1 MRRTLELDLED
12 RLRPKRKLGKYR
24 LVRRLGRGG
33 FAEVWQAFDTIQ
45 QISVAM
51 KVPKRGRLSRKEM
64 ARFQRETRLTA
75 SLDHPNI
82 AALKNAEFIEDLLVA
97 VYPLGKETLA
107 DRMTRRVGT
116 PQALQ
121 IAEDLLAGLAHA
133 HARGIIHCDVKPE
146 NVLLFANG
154 QARLGDFGISK
165 IAARTIASGS
175 GSGTVGYFAPEQ
187 AFGRPSRKS
196 DVFSAGLVIWRLLS
210 GQLPKWPF
218 AWPLPGARRVEA
230 RAGIGVV
237 RVLRRALHLQSQKR
251 FKSAQEMLAAWRA
264 ACPRLN

>member
-1 MRRTLELDLED
+1 MRRIRELEE
-12 RLRPKRKLGKYR
+12 RLRPKRRFGKYR

-33 FAEVWQAFDTIQ
+33 FAEVWQAFDTVQ

-51 KVPKRGRLSRKEM
+51 KVPLRGRLTPREM
-64 ARFQRETRLTA
+64 RRFQRETRLTA

-82 AALKNAEFIEDLLVA
+82 AGLKNAEFIDDLLVA
-97 VYPLGKETLA
+97 VYPLGRETLA

-116 PQALQ
+116 PLALQ
-121 IAEDLLAGLAHA
+121 IADDLLAGLAHA

-146 NVLLFANG
+146 NVLLFSRG
-154 QARLGDFGISK
+154 QARLCDFGISK
-165 IAARTIASGS
+165 LAARTIASGS

-218 AWPLPGARRVEA
+218 LWPLPGARRIEE
-230 RAGIGVV
+230 RAGLAVL
-237 RVLRRALHLQSQKR
+237 RVLRRSLHVHSQRR
-251 FKSAQEMLAAWRA
+251 FKSAHEMLAAWRVA
-264 ACPRLN
+264 RLAR